1 MGKIKMG
8 GSAVMEFEP
17 DYCEFHITVS
27 IQKDTSSEALSR
39 GRQRVEEIL
48 QLLTEKAGLKIGD
61 IILESERND
70 FSSYSDEKYYTYKKY
85 FYFTYKAD
93 NKTTDTITHLLENV
107 ENTEYNLSF
116 KFEDENEK
124 EQLVIM
130 KAVENSKSKAEQITN
145 ALGTKIIGFKEV
157 VSEFNG
163 QDYLL
168 NDKNDIFCDSMS
180 IFQSEKKS
188 LASQISNPK
197 IPISKSVDV
206 IWLTE

>member
-61 IILESERND
+61 ITLGNENNNFSNYSNKKHYTYSKSFYFKYKTDNKFTDTVVKLLAKIDNMEYDIKFKFNDESEKD
-70 FSSYSDEKYYTYKKY
+70 QIVMMAAV
-85 FYFTYKAD
+85 AD
-93 NKTTDTITHLLENV
+93 ARE
-107 ENTEYNLSF
+107 
-116 KFEDENEK
+116 
-124 EQLVIM
+124 
-130 KAVENSKSKAEQITN
+130 KAEKL
-145 ALGTKIIGFKEV
+145 AAAMGTKINGYKEIMY
-157 VSEFNG
+157 EFNNYSAVAVCCREAERSPENFS
-163 QDYLL
+163 DT
-168 NDKNDIFCDSMS
+168 
-180 IFQSEKKS
+180 
-188 LASQISNPK
+188 LAAQMGNHK
-197 IPISKSVDV
+197 IEISKSVDV